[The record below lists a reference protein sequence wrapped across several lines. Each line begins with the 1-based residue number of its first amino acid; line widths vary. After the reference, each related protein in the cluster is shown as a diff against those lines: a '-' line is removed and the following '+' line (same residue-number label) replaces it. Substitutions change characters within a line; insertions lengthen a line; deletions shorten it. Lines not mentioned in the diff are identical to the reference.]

1 MTPTTSTKFSLIIL
15 SVCFMAASVL
25 HVVDIA
31 HGGWLPYRFAP
42 DFVNLF
48 WSSLA
53 VLDGLAA
60 VLLWTK
66 RRRGLALAL
75 AIMLT
80 DVTVNTSMAYGLELP
95 LSTVPLLLQSAFLGF
110 ALGCVLFLWND
121 TSAPRYTNEAGPA

>member
-1 MTPTTSTKFSLIIL
+1 MTPTTSAKFSLIIL

-25 HVVDIA
+25 HMVDIA

-42 DFVNLF
+42 DFVNMF

-53 VLDGLAA
+53 VVDGLAA

-66 RRRGLALAL
+66 RHWGLALAL

-80 DVTVNTSMAYGLELP
+80 DVTVNTYMIYGLELP
-95 LSTVPLLLQSAFLGF
+95 LSVVPLLLQSAFLGF
-110 ALGCVLFLWND
+110 VSGCVLFLWSD
-121 TSAPRYTNEAGPA
+121 TSASGYANERGAA